1 MVEANI
7 GESPRGSRPKV
18 FARPRSSEGARATPR
33 HLDRAFPTVA
43 FALRRSSS
51 PRAAPVRPSRRARCL
66 LCHAPSDRSPK
77 FLIQTN
83 SEFLPALPCL
93 SRIAARYRAQLDAK
107 LSHLADLQARWNAQG
122 VFDVVKA
129 LRRDFGDT
137 GDDVHGRKSD
147 EDDAERRK
155 PREPWIQ
162 HEKESV
168 RKALLLF
175 GLGRWAKLRMALK
188 PASRPRHDS
197 HDVQLATWDLVRAM
211 HRRLEPD
218 SPEAKYLADR
228 LRRESPGGERLPAD
242 PIVGS
247 WNLGS
252 RGKLNA
258 ANCRVWTRRIR
269 MLEMINRSV
278 ERLLAEETQD
288 AAIELAGACPLPAS
302 DVKRSLPAWWDGACD
317 FSLLYGVYR
326 HGFGN
331 FNAVRSDPWTAAV
344 ATEAARA
351 KGGAGAVAELR
362 DSIEAIDECQKLYE
376 KAREEHGARISE
388 QAARANRKGPDGSKG
403 ETKEE
408 EAEDSA
414 EVDGDDG
421 DDEGEGD
428 DDDAGNNVPAVGGD
442 KSELVAAKERV
453 ERIHEGE
460 NAWPRTEDLTDR
472 VRRVAKELGA
482 PNALKPSDPPW
493 VEAMLGHPRRVPKPP
508 MSSAER
514 AARDQK
520 RGEARARA
528 AETESAREE
537 FANAM
542 MRGDWD
548 ALGKNGAAASV
559 TSLLCADHEKFDADE
574 GINPEADE
582 LVRSTAAALKE
593 KGISNRE
600 RKHMVKALMARG
612 LPRLDDNSP
621 DWIELSTMS
630 GVARGAEDVQAIF
643 YSIAVEMKVLE
654 ARTDATGGVKASK
667 KHSATCKCIVCRIRN
682 EKKNAEDPSKVTWK
696 DAVKTMKEGGNAAE
710 AQTAASSPTANGQH
724 RDGDDEEDHDGD
736 GDDEEDHDG
745 DDGNDGDED
754 DDAKDGGEGEK
765 TEVGEDRAAK
775 PGKSRRASVCPF
787 GLLTHVTANRLR
799 ERLDIMQTLRMC
811 LEKSGGKMTRLPMP
825 SIKTGELPVW
835 WTSGVHDVAILRAAL
850 KHGCDKW
857 DDLAGDAE
865 FAGVFGK
872 SRPVP
877 KAPLCFRIVRIASR
891 YLRRGYLG
899 LGKHTKRKKA

>member
-1 MVEANI
+1 
-7 GESPRGSRPKV
+7 
-18 FARPRSSEGARATPR
+18 
-33 HLDRAFPTVA
+33 
-43 FALRRSSS
+43 
-51 PRAAPVRPSRRARCL
+51 
-66 LCHAPSDRSPK
+66 
-77 FLIQTN
+77 
-83 SEFLPALPCL
+83 
-93 SRIAARYRAQLDAK
+93 
-107 LSHLADLQARWNAQG
+107 
-122 VFDVVKA
+122 
-129 LRRDFGDT
+129 
-137 GDDVHGRKSD
+137 
-147 EDDAERRK
+147 
-155 PREPWIQ
+155 
-162 HEKESV
+162 
-168 RKALLLF
+168 
-175 GLGRWAKLRMALK
+175 MALK

-351 KGGAGAVAELR
+351 KGGAAAVAELR
-362 DSIEAIDECQKLYE
+362 ESIEAIDECQKLYAQ
-376 KAREEHGARISE
+376 AREEHGARISE
-388 QAARANRKGPDGSKG
+388 QGARAARKGPDGGSKG

-408 EAEDSA
+408 EEEAKEGSA
-414 EVDGDDG
+414 EEDGDDGDG

-493 VEAMLGHPRRVPKPP
+493 VQAMLGHPRRVPKPP
-508 MSSAER
+508 MSLAER

-520 RGEARARA
+520 RGESRARA

-537 FANAM
+537 FADAM

-574 GINPEADE
+574 GKNPEADE

-600 RKHMVKALMARG
+600 RKDVVKALMARG

-621 DWIELSTMS
+621 DWIELSTAS
-630 GVARGAEDVQAIF
+630 GVGRGAEDVQAMF
-643 YSIAVEMKVLE
+643 YSIAVEMKTLE
-654 ARTDATGGVKASK
+654 ARTDATGVKASK
-667 KHSATCKCIVCRIRN
+667 KHSATCKCIVCRIRK

-696 DAVKTMKEGGNAAE
+696 DAVKTMKEEPGNTAE
-710 AQTAASSPTANGQH
+710 AQTAASDPTANGQH
-724 RDGDDEEDHDGD
+724 HDGDDEEDHDGD

>member
-1 MVEANI
+1 MSHPAVPA
-7 GESPRGSRPKV
+7 RRFSRDP
-18 FARPRSSEGARATPR
+18 ARARERARRPDIATARFPRSHSRSADLPAPARRRFAPPGARGAYFVTPR
-33 HLDRAFPTVA
+33 AIEARN
-43 FALRRSSS
+43 SSS
-51 PRAAPVRPSRRARCL
+51 KLTASFFPPC
-66 LCHAPSDRSPK
+66 
-77 FLIQTN
+77 
-83 SEFLPALPCL
+83 CL

-197 HDVQLATWDLVRAM
+197 HDVQLATWDLIRAM

-472 VRRVAKELGA
+472 VRRVA
-482 PNALKPSDPPW
+482 
-493 VEAMLGHPRRVPKPP
+493 R
-508 MSSAER
+508 SSAPPTR
-514 AARDQK
+514 SNPRTRRGGGDAGPPAARAQAPDVFSGARREGPK
-520 RGEARARA
+520 EGRGEGA
-528 AETESAREE
+528 SG
-537 FANAM
+537 
-542 MRGDWD
+542 GD
-548 ALGKNGAAASV
+548 GKRQG
-559 TSLLCADHEKFDADE
+559 
-574 GINPEADE
+574 GIRRRDD
-582 LVRSTAAALKE
+582 
-593 KGISNRE
+593 
-600 RKHMVKALMARG
+600 ARG
-612 LPRLDDNSP
+612 LGRPR
-621 DWIELSTMS
+621 
-630 GVARGAEDVQAIF
+630 
-643 YSIAVEMKVLE
+643 
-654 ARTDATGGVKASK
+654 
-667 KHSATCKCIVCRIRN
+667 
-682 EKKNAEDPSKVTWK
+682 
-696 DAVKTMKEGGNAAE
+696 
-710 AQTAASSPTANGQH
+710 
-724 RDGDDEEDHDGD
+724 
-736 GDDEEDHDG
+736 
-745 DDGNDGDED
+745 
-754 DDAKDGGEGEK
+754 
-765 TEVGEDRAAK
+765 
-775 PGKSRRASVCPF
+775 
-787 GLLTHVTANRLR
+787 
-799 ERLDIMQTLRMC
+799 
-811 LEKSGGKMTRLPMP
+811 
-825 SIKTGELPVW
+825 
-835 WTSGVHDVAILRAAL
+835 
-850 KHGCDKW
+850 
-857 DDLAGDAE
+857 
-865 FAGVFGK
+865 
-872 SRPVP
+872 
-877 KAPLCFRIVRIASR
+877 
-891 YLRRGYLG
+891 
-899 LGKHTKRKKA
+899 